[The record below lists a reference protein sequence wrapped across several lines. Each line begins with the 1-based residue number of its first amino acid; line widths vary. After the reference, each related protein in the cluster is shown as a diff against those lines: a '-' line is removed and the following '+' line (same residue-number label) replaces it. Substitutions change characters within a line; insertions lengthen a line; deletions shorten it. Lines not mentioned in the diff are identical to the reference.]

1 MGFDR
6 GLGGVANL
14 YDKITIT
21 IWLGKHGNLDQQMA
35 RITVLGTVEA
45 GFSSTGGRILGIYG
59 VLNGSQSFLRF
70 KLQIW

>member
-14 YDKITIT
+14 YDEITIT

-35 RITVLGTVEA
+35 RITVLGTV
-45 GFSSTGGRILGIYG
+45 
-59 VLNGSQSFLRF
+59 
-70 KLQIW
+70 